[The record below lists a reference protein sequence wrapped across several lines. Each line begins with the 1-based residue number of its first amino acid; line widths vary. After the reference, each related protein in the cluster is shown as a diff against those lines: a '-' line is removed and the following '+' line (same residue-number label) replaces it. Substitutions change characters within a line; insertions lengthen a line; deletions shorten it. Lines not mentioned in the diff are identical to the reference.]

1 MQLVINH
8 NNQVST
14 TSRLIAQK
22 FEKRHADVL
31 RAIENLECSPKFQQR
46 NFALSLYTR
55 KLSAGGSKQEKEF
68 IISRDGFTMLVMSFT
83 GPKAAQFREEFI
95 DEFNR
100 MELILRSPQAPPTL
114 LATYTERVLSEP
126 TKDCPR
132 THFTVFDASHLIML
146 FIEKHIGSVSKYDLV
161 DGSIGTRWAKYREDK
176 PWAQDHS
183 YYIHDYKDERGRR
196 ECKCYRFSEYTY
208 FRDWLLDVYKTNYL
222 YDYLHSK
229 YTKERNSIMLVKIQN
244 ALPKLLKAS

>member
-14 TSRLIAQK
+14 TSKLIAQK

-31 RAIENLECSPKFQQR
+31 RAIENLECSPKFQER

-68 IISRDGFTMLVMSFT
+68 IITRDGFTMLVMSFI
-83 GPKAAQFREEFI
+83 GPKAAQFREEYI

-100 MELILRSPQAPPTL
+100 MEAILRAGQAPSR

-132 THFTVFDASHLIML
+132 THFTVFDASHPIML

-161 DGSIGTRWAKYREDK
+161 DGSIGQRWAKFREGK
-176 PWAQDHS
+176 EWAEEYS
-183 YYIHDYKDERGRR
+183 FYMHDYKDERGRR
-196 ECKCYRFSEYTY
+196 SCKCYKYSEYTR
-208 FRDWLLDVYKTNYL
+208 FRDWLLDVYKTTFL
-222 YDYLHSK
+222 YEYLHSK
-229 YTKERNSIMLVKIQN
+229 YAKEKNREMLDKVDSI
-244 ALPKLLKAS
+244 LPKLLQAG